1 MMLTYLKIISSVM
14 QLALF
19 TPGACIWPVHR
30 NFEAF
35 IAELGA
41 DACDAI
47 DVLDSSTYP
56 VRSKSE
62 SGVSR
67 LSERMDHRLFAL
79 HQDLYRSL
87 LKPTEFF
94 HGERRS
100 MAELFWP
107 DLLGGS
113 AAELL
118 SALTFHFIQRPA
130 EDASVI
136 AGLRVLRTVFFQ
148 HEMTDP
154 GLWIHSA
161 RENLAAHA
169 SNWSSLELQ
178 LMAPAATRLHD
189 LAFTVHGRRD
199 RPAESSGWFSGR
211 IRRNNSGECRIQLR
225 CGADRGMLEHNPDL
239 LQQRCSAETARYL
252 CSIFGW
258 QEAAA

>member
-1 MMLTYLKIISSVM
+1 M

-47 DVLDSSTYP
+47 DVLESSAYP
-56 VRSKSE
+56 VHSKSE
-62 SGVSR
+62 SGVDR
-67 LSERMDHRLFAL
+67 LSERMDHRLFVL

-100 MAELFWP
+100 LAELFWP
-107 DLLGGS
+107 DLQGS
-113 AAELL
+113 AAAELL
-118 SALTFHFIQRPA
+118 SALVFHFIQLPA
-130 EDASVI
+130 EDTSVI

-154 GLWIHSA
+154 GLWIHTA
-161 RENLAAHA
+161 RENLA
-169 SNWSSLELQ
+169 SQRSDWSSLDVRLK
-178 LMAPAATRLHD
+178 APAASRLHD

-211 IRRNNSGECRIQLR
+211 IRRNNSGECQVELR
-225 CGADRGMLEHNPDL
+225 CGADRGMLEHNPEL
-239 LQQRCSAETARYL
+239 LRQRCAEDTARYL
-252 CSIFGW
+252 RSIFGW
-258 QEAAA
+258 QETAA